1 MESLLLSYA
10 RDLDDAYPG
19 YEFSIWSREQLL
31 QYFNE
36 ALCLIAAHRPDLFI
50 ENKVIKVDP
59 CSPFL
64 DTCDCNKVLD
74 VLGQSDKHGNH
85 IRPLIY
91 RSQKGSA
98 WQGKRKQGRFE
109 TQITDVE
116 IVAGSNN
123 LVRIYP
129 DNLDPDL
136 DVYVV
141 VRCVTD
147 PKHYSLED
155 EPPSDKCAYMA
166 AARHWV
172 LYNAKMVDGEF
183 SSAMMTSARE
193 HREMF
198 SAILQLVKTADKEYD
213 KELRDR
219 TNPRIKS

>member
-50 ENKVIKVDP
+50 ETKVIKVNP

-64 DTCDCNKVLD
+64 DTCECTKVLD
-74 VLGQSDKHGNH
+74 ILGQSDKHGNR
-85 IRPLIY
+85 IRPLIN
-91 RSQKGSA
+91 RTQKGSS
-98 WQGKRKQGRFE
+98 WQGRKKQGRYTSE
-109 TQITDVE
+109 LSEVE
-116 IVAGSNN
+116 IINGSNN
-123 LVRIYP
+123 TVRVYP
-129 DNLDPDL
+129 DNLDPDA
-136 DVYVV
+136 DIYVA
-141 VRCVTD
+141 VRCVTE
-147 PKHYSLED
+147 PKQYDMSD
-155 EPPSDKCAYMA
+155 EPPSDRCAYMA

-183 SSAMMTSARE
+183 SQSLMSSARE

-198 SAILQLVKTADKEYD
+198 SAILQLVKDSDKQYE

-219 TNPRIKS
+219 SNPRNKT